1 MMKTPPRGVF
11 ALQPPAHLL
20 LLGLDHCVGL
30 AIEQLK
36 DAARAAFIMRL
47 LSDSGKLAPQP
58 VLVVLACCL
67 AIAGLA
73 ATSSGAV
80 FIPWASLPRLLF
92 GDVLPGDVLLH
103 DILIQIRLPRVLFSA
118 VTGAALA
125 IAGVTMQAL
134 FRNPL
139 AEPGLVGISSGA
151 ALGAVFAI
159 VMTAG
164 SFIAVATSAFLGS
177 LAATFVAYAVGSRY
191 RDAAGLL
198 LAGIAI
204 NAIAASG
211 IGMLTYLASDVQLR
225 DLTFWN
231 LGSLAGAGWPTLMWL
246 GPWTL
251 MLVVYLC
258 RQWRVL
264 NALLLG
270 EREAAHLGYALSSVR
285 RRLIIAIALV
295 IGPLVA
301 VTGGIGFVGLVVP
314 HVVRMLLGAHHRY
327 LMPASVVAGALIL
340 TLADW
345 LARVM
350 VSPAELPL
358 GLVTSLVGGPFFFWL
373 LLRGRQ
379 PIA

>member
-1 MMKTPPRGVF
+1 
-11 ALQPPAHLL
+11 
-20 LLGLDHCVGL
+20 
-30 AIEQLK
+30 
-36 DAARAAFIMRL
+36 MRL

-58 VLVVLACCL
+58 VLMVLACCL
-67 AIAGLA
+67 VMAALA
-73 ATSSGAV
+73 ATAGGAV
-80 FIPWASLPRLLF
+80 FIPWARLPGLLW
-92 GDVLPGDVLLH
+92 GDVGPGDALLH
-103 DILIQIRLPRVLFSA
+103 NILIEIRLPRVLFSA

-125 IAGVTMQAL
+125 VAGVTMQAL

-139 AEPGLVGISSGA
+139 AEPGLVGITAGA

-164 SFIAVATSAFLGS
+164 GFLVIATSAFAGS
-177 LAATFVAYAVGSRY
+177 LGATFLAYAVGSRY
-191 RDAAGLL
+191 RGAAGLL

-204 NAIAASG
+204 NTVAASG
-211 IGMLTYLASDVQLR
+211 IGILTYLASDVQLR

-231 LGSLAGAGWPTLMWL
+231 LGSLAGADWPTLTWL

-251 MLVVYLC
+251 VLLVYLC

-270 EREAAHLGYALSSVR
+270 EREAAHLGFALASVR
-285 RRLIIAIALV
+285 RRLIVAIALLV
-295 IGPLVA
+295 GPLVA

-314 HVVRMLLGAHHRY
+314 HVVRMLLGAHHKY
-327 LMPASVVAGALIL
+327 LMPASVVAGALTL

-345 LARVM
+345 LSRVM
-350 VSPAELPL
+350 VSPAELPI

-373 LLRGRQ
+373 LLRGRSMS
-379 PIA
+379 I